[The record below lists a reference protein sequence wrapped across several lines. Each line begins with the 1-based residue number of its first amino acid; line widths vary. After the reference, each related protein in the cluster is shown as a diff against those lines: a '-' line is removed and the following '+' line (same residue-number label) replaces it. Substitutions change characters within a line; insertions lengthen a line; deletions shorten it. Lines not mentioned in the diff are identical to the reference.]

1 MENEELIRRNMERT
15 RESITEKL
23 DALEDRIVGSVEQA
37 SAAVTN
43 TAASV
48 KDAMDINTQIDRHPW
63 LIFGGAMAA
72 GLLAGHL
79 LVSRRQDSAPRI
91 MESRPESVP
100 VPAPAPPTTPTPP
113 QGRNATPMPAQENI
127 RNPPIMPMQTAPPGS
142 PDLLSL
148 LEPEI
153 VKAKELAIGV
163 TLGIVREALIAE
175 MPPQLASCAGDLINN
190 VTQKLGGRPL
200 ENSALPFTSPDAR
213 HPGNP
218 ASMPS

>member
-1 MENEELIRRNMERT
+1 MENEELIRRKMERT

-63 LIFGGAMAA
+63 LVFGGAMAA

-79 LVSRRQDSAPRI
+79 LISRKQESWPRM
-91 MESRPESVP
+91 MEQRPT
-100 VPAPAPPTTPTPP
+100 PAPAPPTTPTPP
-113 QGRNATPMPAQENI
+113 QARNPTPMPVQENF
-127 RNPPIMPMQTAPPGS
+127 RPSPPPAPPQGTAPATPG
-142 PDLLSL
+142 LLSM
-148 LEPEI
+148 LEPEL

-163 TLGIVREALIAE
+163 TMGLVREALLAE
-175 MPPQLASCAGDLINN
+175 MPPPLASCAKEIIND
-190 VTQKLGGRPL
+190 VTQKFGGRPL
-200 ENSALPFTSPDAR
+200 DNSALPFTSPDPR
-213 HPGNP
+213 HPANS
-218 ASMPS
+218 ASMPTS

>member
-1 MENEELIRRNMERT
+1 MENEELIRRKMERT

-43 TAASV
+43 TATTV
-48 KDAMDINTQIDRHPW
+48 KEAMDINTQIDRHPW
-63 LIFGGAMAA
+63 LVFGGAMAA

-79 LVSRRQDSAPRI
+79 LLSRRQEPWPRM
-91 MESRPESVP
+91 MESRREPA
-100 VPAPAPPTTPTPP
+100 PAPAPPTTPTPP
-113 QGRNATPMPAQENI
+113 QARNPTPMPAPESTPS
-127 RNPPIMPMQTAPPGS
+127 PPPPATYDSAPATPG
-142 PDLLSL
+142 LLSM
-148 LEPEI
+148 LEPEL

-175 MPPQLASCAGDLINN
+175 MPPPLASCAGDIIND

-200 ENSALPFTSPDAR
+200 ENSALPFTSPNPV
-213 HPGNP
+213 HPVNST
-218 ASMPS
+218 SMPS

>member
-1 MENEELIRRNMERT
+1 MENEELIRQNMERT

-37 SAAVTN
+37 STAVTN

-79 LVSRRQDSAPRI
+79 LLSRRPTALPRI
-91 MESRPESVP
+91 AESRP

-113 QGRNATPMPAQENI
+113 QARNPTPMSAQESV
-127 RNPPIMPMQTAPPGS
+127 QSAPPAPTQETPGRLYS
-142 PDLLSL
+142 M

-153 VKAKELAIGV
+153 IKAKELAIGV

-175 MPPQLASCAGDLINN
+175 MPPQLAASAGDIINN

-200 ENSALPFTSPDAR
+200 ANSELPFTSPDPG